1 MEKRLIWCVI
11 FGSSPNLCVNS
22 KTYIMSVLTMLP
34 LSLSTALAQC
44 FSVSGMHIRNGL
56 PDVVSYV
63 RRPSLCLLWNEMHIL
78 HALQD
83 VVSYVRRSSLC
94 LLLNEMH
101 IRNGLPDVVSY
112 VRRSSLCLLLN
123 EMHIRNG
130 SPDVVSYV
138 RTKKHRMTC
147 FVRKFCHQGRADLQ
161 LEKPSTKKTRSLL
174 VENRA

>member
-1 MEKRLIWCVI
+1 MRIKAVRQCIYARRATAPACGMRSGIGAVRRRPR
-11 FGSSPNLCVNS
+11 SSPNLCVNS

-63 RRPSLCLLWNEMHIL
+63 RRPSLCLLWNEMHI
-78 HALQD
+78 
-83 VVSYVRRSSLC
+83 
-94 LLLNEMH
+94 
-101 IRNGLPDVVSY
+101 RNGLPDVVSY
-112 VRRSSLCLLLN
+112 VRRPSLCLLLN

-147 FVRKFCHQGRADLQ
+147 FVRKFCHQFRCH
-161 LEKPSTKKTRSLL
+161 PYI
-174 VENRA
+174 

>member
-1 MEKRLIWCVI
+1 MITYEIRSADI
-11 FGSSPNLCVNS
+11 FSRSSPNLCVNS

-63 RRPSLCLLWNEMHIL
+63 RRPSLCLLWNEMHIRNGL
-78 HALQD
+78 PD
-83 VVSYVRRSSLC
+83 VVSYVRRPSLC

-101 IRNGLPDVVSY
+101 IRNGL
-112 VRRSSLCLLLN
+112 
-123 EMHIRNG
+123 
-130 SPDVVSYV
+130 PDVVSYV

-147 FVRKFCHQGRADLQ
+147 FVRKFCHQGRF
-161 LEKPSTKKTRSLL
+161 L
-174 VENRA
+174 VCKSMSKNVFIYQ

>member
-1 MEKRLIWCVI
+1 MIGRSKKPAQSFRQRHDCHGAFKTFIQAFHCRFRNILVI
-11 FGSSPNLCVNS
+11 GDDRITLFAGFDYILTVPQSSPNLCVNS

-63 RRPSLCLLWNEMHIL
+63 RRPSLCLLWNEMHI
-78 HALQD
+78 
-83 VVSYVRRSSLC
+83 
-94 LLLNEMH
+94 
-101 IRNGLPDVVSY
+101 RNGLPDVVSY
-112 VRRSSLCLLLN
+112 VRRPSLCLLLN

-147 FVRKFCHQGRADLQ
+147 FVRKFWHANQ
-161 LEKPSTKKTRSLL
+161 
-174 VENRA
+174 

>member
-1 MEKRLIWCVI
+1 
-11 FGSSPNLCVNS
+11 
-22 KTYIMSVLTMLP
+22 MSVLTMLP

-63 RRPSLCLLWNEMHIL
+63 RRPSLCLLWNEMHI
-78 HALQD
+78 
-83 VVSYVRRSSLC
+83 
-94 LLLNEMH
+94 
-101 IRNGLPDVVSY
+101 RNGLPDVVSY
-112 VRRSSLCLLLN
+112 VRRPSLCLLLN

-147 FVRKFCHQGRADLQ
+147 FVRKFWHANQWTKIHLFINDYLRKPQYQPFRMYNNVLLCDNLSLITFRIRKKWPIGWHTALMQQKRAV
-161 LEKPSTKKTRSLL
+161 S
-174 VENRA
+174 